1 MLKTFKNNYHR
12 ITYFLLYISLI
23 VGFIFNENV
32 TNGPY
37 KDLQYTLKQ
46 VEIFSNEFGL
56 LLSIMTKLNIQIGY
70 LQFI

>member
-46 VEIFSNEFGL
+46 VEIFSNDFGL
-56 LLSIMTKLNIQIGY
+56 LYQL
-70 LQFI
+70 